1 MIKEIISTQ
10 LLVGMYIH
18 KLHCKWIDHPFAKSQ
33 FLIDSEDDVKKIIK
47 AKIKR
52 TSIDTSKG
60 LDVATFEIADK
71 PIKPHVAVSEPES
84 EQSQVSLEIRV
95 KQAKNLVGKASK
107 VVINIMSEVRAG
119 NKIDLDVCGQVVSS
133 ISRMLSKDSHTLL
146 GVARLK
152 TKDEYTFIHSVSVSA
167 LLASFASS
175 LGYNSKEVDQIA
187 LGGLLHDVGKAL
199 TPNKI
204 LNKPGKLTDDE
215 FIIMRQHA
223 VDPTNILLAEYDLPQ
238 LALDVITMHHE
249 RPDGRGYPLGLKNDQ
264 ISEVGKMSAIVDIY
278 DALTSVRVYKDA
290 WEPTD
295 TLKNMLNWCPNQLD
309 RPLMEKFIKTLGIY
323 PVGSLVE
330 LESGKVGLVVEQ
342 TENLLRPLL
351 KVVFDAKLNSYTIV
365 RELNLLIESDEKIVQ
380 TIAPTKYKIRLASF
394 I

>member
-342 TENLLRPLL
+342 TENLLRPVL
-351 KVVFDAKLNSYTIV
+351 KVIFDAKLNSYTIV
-365 RELNLLIESDEKIVQ
+365 HELNLLIESDEKIVQ

>member
-1 MIKEIISTQ
+1 MIKDINSTQ

-33 FLIDSEDDVKKIIK
+33 FLIDSENDVKKIIK

-60 LDVATFEIADK
+60 LDVATFKIADK
-71 PIKPHVAVSEPES
+71 PIKPQIAVPEPES
-84 EQSQVSLEIRV
+84 EKSQVSLEIRV

-107 VVINIMSEVRAG
+107 VVLNIMSEVRAG
-119 NKIDLDVCGQVVSS
+119 NKIDLEVCGQVVSS

-204 LNKPGKLTDDE
+204 LNKPGKLTNDE
-215 FIIMRQHA
+215 FTIMRQHA
-223 VDPTNILLAEYDLPQ
+223 VDPTNILLSDYDLPQ

-278 DALTSVRVYKDA
+278 DALTSVRVYKNA

-295 TLKNMLNWCPNQLD
+295 TLKNMLNWCPDQLD

-380 TIAPTKYKIRLASF
+380 TIAPAKYKIKLASF

>member
-1 MIKEIISTQ
+1 MIKDINSTQ

-33 FLIDSEDDVKKIIK
+33 FLIDSENDVKKIIK

-60 LDVATFEIADK
+60 LDVATFKIADK
-71 PIKPHVAVSEPES
+71 PIKPQIAVPEPES
-84 EQSQVSLEIRV
+84 EKSQVSLEIRV

-107 VVINIMSEVRAG
+107 VVLNIMSEVRAG
-119 NKIDLDVCGQVVSS
+119 NKIDLEVCGQVVSS

-380 TIAPTKYKIRLASF
+380 TIAPAKYKIKLASF